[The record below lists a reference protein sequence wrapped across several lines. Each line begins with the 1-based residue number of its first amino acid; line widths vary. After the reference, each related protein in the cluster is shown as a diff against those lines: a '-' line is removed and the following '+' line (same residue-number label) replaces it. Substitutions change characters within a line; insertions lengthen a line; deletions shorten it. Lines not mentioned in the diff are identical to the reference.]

1 LAHESF
7 SISEVIPASP
17 DLIYSAWL
25 DTTAHSAFTGDE
37 ASVEPFVGGRHT
49 SFGGYAEGTT
59 LELSPG
65 RRIVQTWRS
74 KDFPDGTPD
83 SRLEVTLEE
92 TLGGTM
98 VTIQHTEIPS
108 GQGERYREGWVKYYL
123 QALKQ
128 YFAGQSGQ
136 GDETASEDDGD
147 DDDEDT
153 AVVVPAEAPAAVAH
167 PASRNGAARPHR
179 AAATKKKPA
188 VKAKAKAKAKGKAKV
203 AARKPAA
210 RTVKKAAKNVAAAAR
225 KRPAAKTARAK
236 PKAKAQAK
244 AKAAKKKP
252 AGRKRRR

>member
-1 LAHESF
+1 MAHESF
-7 SISEVIPASP
+7 SVSEVIPATP

-37 ASVEPFVGGRHT
+37 ASVEPFVGGRHS

-108 GQGERYREGWVKYYL
+108 GQGERYREGWVKFYL

-128 YFAGQSGQ
+128 YFAGQGVSD
-136 GDETASEDDGD
+136 DEGEAAAGD
-147 DDDEDT
+147 DDVTTET
-153 AVVVPAEAPAAVAH
+153 AAAPA
-167 PASRNGAARPHR
+167 PRKASSNGASKPHR
-179 AAATKKKPA
+179 AAMAKKKPTA
-188 VKAKAKAKAKGKAKV
+188 AKAAAAPRKATKAK
-203 AARKPAA
+203 ARKPAA
-210 RTVKKAAKNVAAAAR
+210 KKVAAVAH

-236 PKAKAQAK
+236 GKMGAKMAPKKAPK
-244 AKAAKKKP
+244 KAAKKKAAP
-252 AGRKRRR
+252 KRGRKRK